1 MEERI
6 SYLRD
11 RYRKCLSRSFR
22 TLGGLRKSQV
32 PFDAY
37 AFLLE
42 PRLHFPGGM
51 RNR

>member
-6 SYLRD
+6 SHLRD
-11 RYRKCLSRSFR
+11 RYRECLSRSFR

-32 PFDAY
+32 PFDAH

-42 PRLHFPGGM
+42 PGLHFSCSM